1 MSHGGHGN
9 EDMSSIKTL
18 CFWLLVVHAYNAN
31 TPETEEEEAQ
41 AGSCGAGEQSTMLGH
56 VIVSIC
62 YWTLKKRS
70 YVA

>member
-1 MSHGGHGN
+1 MRDQGS
-9 EDMSSIKTL
+9 
-18 CFWLLVVHAYNAN
+18 N